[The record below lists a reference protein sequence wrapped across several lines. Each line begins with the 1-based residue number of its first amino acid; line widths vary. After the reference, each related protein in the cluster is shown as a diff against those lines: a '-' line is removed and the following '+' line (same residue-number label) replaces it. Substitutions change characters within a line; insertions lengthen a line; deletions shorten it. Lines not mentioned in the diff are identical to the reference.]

1 MVDIKKRK
9 ITRKDW
15 EKAQETIKQEHKKRK
30 DNPWRTKHER
40 QWKEVDRQVAME
52 ADTARYNDKNPQD
65 WHNNIELGELS
76 VASEVLSADFRRLV
90 FPNNRSWFEGHVE
103 LPPQVDEQGPAPP
116 DAKEQKFV
124 DGDLRS
130 LMTQQHRDFNFKN
143 RIDLSVKEAF
153 HHGSYVAECI
163 EYDATKID
171 GNSGIEN
178 ISAPVWQPHSMWN
191 CFPDMSASIIGMDQ
205 FYRGSMII
213 IEYMP
218 LSKVKDMM
226 VGPGWMPSQF
236 KHIPKKRKED
246 VRDTTDIEIM
256 KFYGDLEFERQDGT
270 IILPN
275 TKTILANGI
284 VIYHREIQLP
294 FAPIIY
300 GGYER
305 MDIRD
310 PYYTSPLIKQS
321 PTQKVGS
328 TNANGFL
335 DAVDLNNRPPMSYDT
350 KEFPGGEPD
359 YAPGAKNGA
368 TRNPQDAVSF
378 WTVPDPT
385 AAFEGMQFAIRQI
398 NLGTSVNPPRAGGTS
413 DRGEKT
419 AFEVR
424 KDAQGG
430 EIRTI
435 DFIDKF
441 EDNLRAFLYMQHEIN
456 KKNLKNYS
464 YYNPEMDAPDFNRKS
479 KNELPKNVHF
489 EVVGSKGILGEEE
502 RSEKT
507 TMVTSFASTNELFAP
522 LLNPIEIL
530 KEMYMDAGQKNPERL
545 LNLPDNPMASQVQQI
560 QEQAQQLIDEAQ
572 QQIQELQVKDTIN
585 QIDKAKAGAKVEGLQ
600 QQIKVMEEQNQLT
613 SRESRIDEK
622 LSKLADAE
630 RLFDIQ
636 QQFELDLENA
646 RNEGNEK
653 SSEESEKKVE
663 DVRKQISDLTKEMIK
678 KDDGKT
684 PMTVIVDNGSGEKQV
699 SVIRK
704 DGEIVGANVKPM
716 EKT

>member
-15 EKAQETIKQEHKKRK
+15 EKAQETIKQELKRRK
-30 DNPWRTKHER
+30 DNPWRQKHER

-52 ADTARYNDKNPQD
+52 ADMARYNDKNPQD

-103 LPPQVDEQGPAPP
+103 LPPEVDKNGPVPP
-116 DAKEQKFV
+116 DAKVQKFV
-124 DGDLRS
+124 DGDLRA

-171 GNSGIEN
+171 ARSGIEN
-178 ISAPVWQPHSMWN
+178 VSAPVWQPHSMWN
-191 CFPDMSASIIGMDQ
+191 CYPDMSASIIGMDQ

-213 IEYMP
+213 VEYMP
-218 LSKVKDMM
+218 LSSVKDMM

-246 VRDTTDIEIM
+246 QRDTNDIEIV
-256 KFYGDLEFERQDGT
+256 KYYGDLEFDRQDGT
-270 IILPN
+270 IVLPN
-275 TKTILANGI
+275 TKSILANGI
-284 VIYHREIQLP
+284 IIYHREIELP

-328 TNANGFL
+328 SMANGFL
-335 DAVDLNNRPPMSYDT
+335 DSVDLNNRPPMGYDQ
-350 KEFPGGEPD
+350 KEFPGMEPD
-359 YAPGAKNGA
+359 YAPGAKNGNA
-368 TRNPQDAVSF
+368 RNPESAVHF
-378 WTVPDPT
+378 WDVPDPT
-385 AAFEGMQFAIRQI
+385 AAFEGMRWAVGQI
-398 NLGTSVNPPRAGGTS
+398 NLGTSVNPPRAGGKS
-413 DRGEKT
+413 DRTEKT

-424 KDAQGG
+424 KEAQGG

-479 KNELPKNVHF
+479 KDELPRNVHF

-502 RSEKT
+502 RAEKT
-507 TMVTSFASTNELFAP
+507 TMVTSFASGNELFSP

-545 LNLPDNPMASQVQQI
+545 LTLPDNPVAAQVQQV

-572 QQIQELQVKDTIN
+572 QQIQELQVKVTVN
-585 QIDKAKAGAKVEGLQ
+585 EIDQARWRAKVEGLQ
-600 QQIKVMEEQNQLT
+600 QQIKIMEEQNQLT
-613 SRESRIDEK
+613 TRESRIDEK
-622 LSKLADAE
+622 ISKLGDAE
-630 RLFDIQ
+630 RLFGIQ
-636 QQFELDLENA
+636 RQFELDLENA
-646 RNEGNEK
+646 REEGNGK
-653 SSEESEKKVE
+653 NGEESEKKVE
-663 DVRKQISDLTKEMIK
+663 EIRKQIAELTKEMIK
-678 KDDGKT
+678 KDDGKA
-684 PMTVIVDNGSGEKQV
+684 PITVVVDNKGGV
-699 SVIRK
+699 RNVDVIRK
-704 DGEIVGANVKPM
+704 NGEIVGATVT
-716 EKT
+716 EKD